1 MVSDALSTAYGGGVP
16 SVTRQSRTARD
27 ERRAAVERQ
36 VLEAV
41 ERLLNDGESFTALP
55 IGRIAEE
62 AGMARTTFYGHFRDK
77 PTLLMRVTATTTREL
92 FGPSRAWVRDDEST
106 LEQLQEMLLGVIRG
120 YREHG
125 PLLRALGEVAA
136 YEPEVAAF
144 WRETMEVFE
153 SLLRERL
160 ERDQQAGRI
169 SRDLDAATTATFI
182 AWGLERTFAMHLETR
197 PEAEDERFT
206 AGVAAAMWAAMGRG

>member
-1 MVSDALSTAYGGGVP
+1 MP
-16 SVTRQSRTARD
+16 SVTRQPRGPRD

-36 VLEAV
+36 VLDAV
-41 ERLLNDGESFTALP
+41 ERLLVEGESFTALP
-55 IGRIAEE
+55 IQRIAEE

-92 FGPSRAWVRDDEST
+92 FAGSRAWVRDDDST
-106 LEQLQEMLLGVIRG
+106 LPQLQEMLLGVIRG
-120 YREHG
+120 YREHR

-153 SLLRERL
+153 SLLRQRL
-160 ERDQQAGRI
+160 ERDQAAGRI
-169 SRDLDAATTATFI
+169 AADLDAATTASFVS
-182 AWGLERTFAMHLETR
+182 WGLERSFAVHLETK
-197 PEAEDERFT
+197 PEADDERFV
-206 AGVAAAMWAAMGRG
+206 AGVAQAMWAAMGRS

>member
-1 MVSDALSTAYGGGVP
+1 MP

-36 VLEAV
+36 VLAAV
-41 ERLLNDGESFTALP
+41 ERLLNQGESFTALP

-92 FGPSRAWVRDDEST
+92 FAGSRAWVRDDEST
-106 LEQLQEMLLGVIRG
+106 LAELDAMLLGVIRG
-120 YREHG
+120 YREHAA
-125 PLLRALGEVAA
+125 LLRALTEVAA
-136 YEPEVAAF
+136 YEREVAAF
-144 WRETMEVFE
+144 WHQTMEVFA
-153 SLLRERL
+153 SLVRERL

-169 SRDLDAATTATFI
+169 AGDLDAATTAAFI
-182 AWGLERTFAMHLETR
+182 AWGLERTFAMRLEGKPDTS
-197 PEAEDERFT
+197 DERFA
-206 AGVAAAMWAAMGRG
+206 AGVAAAMWAAMGRR

>member
-1 MVSDALSTAYGGGVP
+1 MP
-16 SVTRQSRTARD
+16 SVTRQSRGPRD
-27 ERRAAVERQ
+27 ERRAAVEQQ

-41 ERLLNDGESFTALP
+41 ERLLVEGESFTSLP
-55 IGRIAEE
+55 IQRIAEE

-92 FGPSRAWVRDDEST
+92 FAGSRAWVRDDAST
-106 LEQLQEMLLGVIRG
+106 LPELEEMLLGVIRG

-125 PLLRALGEVAA
+125 PLLRALNEVAG

-153 SLLRERL
+153 SLLCQRL
-160 ERDQQAGRI
+160 ERDQAAGRI
-169 SRDLDAATTATFI
+169 SAELDAATTATFV
-182 AWGLERTFAMHLETR
+182 AWGLERTFAVHLETK
-197 PEAEDERFT
+197 PEAEDERFVK
-206 AGVAAAMWAAMGRG
+206 GVAAAMWAAMGRA

>member
-1 MVSDALSTAYGGGVP
+1 MP
-16 SVTRQSRTARD
+16 SVTRKSRTARD

-41 ERLLNDGESFTALP
+41 ERLLVEGESFTALP

-92 FGPSRAWVRDDEST
+92 FAATRAWVRDDEST
-106 LEQLQEMLLGVIRG
+106 LEQLREVLMGVIGG

-125 PLLRALGEVAA
+125 PLLLALGEVAG

-153 SLLRERL
+153 SLLGERL
-160 ERDQQAGRI
+160 ERDRRAGRI
-169 SRDLDAATTATFI
+169 SKELDASTTATFI
-182 AWGLERTFAMHLETR
+182 AWGLERTFSMHLDAKL
-197 PEAEDERFT
+197 EAEDERFA
-206 AGVAAAMWAAMGRG
+206 AGVAAAMWAAMGRRA